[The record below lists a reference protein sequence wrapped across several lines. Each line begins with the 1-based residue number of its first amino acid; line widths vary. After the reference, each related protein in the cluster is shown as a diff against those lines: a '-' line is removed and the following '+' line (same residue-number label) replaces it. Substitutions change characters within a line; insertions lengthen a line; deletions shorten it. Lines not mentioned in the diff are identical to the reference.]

1 MATISIKHRF
11 IPLAAILIV
20 ILLIQACGSSATTS
34 GSSGKPSASATP
46 KASATATPAGA
57 SASPTAA
64 GTTTVTS
71 KPPTA
76 LRIGYVG
83 NNKLNV
89 PSGAEG
95 WGLSKGII
103 TDELK
108 KLGVTDIS
116 FVGFVGGS
124 DLNEA
129 LIAGRLDVGI
139 YGDTPA
145 ITARSKGAKTK
156 LIGQPSNSIIIY
168 LIGKK
173 NGVKSVAELKG
184 KKVAT
189 QKGSVLHRY
198 TAGILQKEGA
208 LDPANLL
215 QLNST
220 DVESALARGDI
231 EAGSLNGGLALGVI
245 AKGYPLLDKS
255 SNNPSLSGSLVTVAT
270 EEYLAKF
277 PEFPKVWNELRAK
290 ALADLK
296 SKPDAYYDLLSQING
311 FPVDVVKQTDPIE
324 NIATAPYTDASLKQ
338 LEDVKTFLLEQK
350 LIDKDYVLSDW
361 IAK

>member
-1 MATISIKHRF
+1 MITVSAKHRF
-11 IPLAAILIV
+11 IPLVFILV
-20 ILLIQACGSSATTS
+20 FILLIQACGNSNPSS
-34 GSSGKPSASATP
+34 GSSGSTPSASANP
-46 KASATATPAGA
+46 KETATAAPG

-64 GTTTVTS
+64 GTAPATS

-76 LRIGYVG
+76 LRVGYVG

-95 WGLSKGII
+95 WGFSKGII
-103 TDELK
+103 TEELK
-108 KLGVTDIS
+108 KLGITDIS
-116 FVGFVGGS
+116 FVGFTGGS

-156 LIGQPSNSIIIY
+156 LIGQPSNSILIY

-270 EEYLAKF
+270 EDYLAKF
-277 PEFPKVWNELRAK
+277 PGFPKVWNELRAK
-290 ALADLK
+290 SLADLK
-296 SKPDAYYDLLSQING
+296 SKQDAYYELLSQING
-311 FPVDVVKQTDPIE
+311 FPVDIVKQTDAIE
-324 NIATAPYTDASLKQ
+324 NIATNPYTDASLKQ

-350 LIDKDYVLSDW
+350 LIDKDFVLGDW